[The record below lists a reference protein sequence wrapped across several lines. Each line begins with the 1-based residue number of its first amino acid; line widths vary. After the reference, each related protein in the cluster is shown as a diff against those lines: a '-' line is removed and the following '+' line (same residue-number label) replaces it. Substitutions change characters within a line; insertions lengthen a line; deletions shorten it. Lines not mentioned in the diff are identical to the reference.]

1 MRLVKSLRASADT
14 DANRGPRGVR
24 IRHVH
29 AVPRSGPLGD
39 WKHPDPTISG
49 AEYRNSAILNR
60 ARLAV
65 ATSYRRFDPTDA
77 APIFRYGTLSI
88 VLATLLVM
96 AQIGK
101 WWWSI
106 PNSYAC
112 AIRSHPERSTGV
124 TPFDSYAVRRP
135 RSHDALPTLP
145 FRIEW
150 VVARSGS
157 DRPIAYCEDRNTL
170 SSNIVCG
177 GVGIVIEIDKASGKF
192 RLGIDRQ
199 PPGDR
204 PSGVQMSESGVC
216 EKR

>member
-1 MRLVKSLRASADT
+1 MIA
-14 DANRGPRGVR
+14 P
-24 IRHVH
+24 H
-29 AVPRSGPLGD
+29 
-39 WKHPDPTISG
+39 
-49 AEYRNSAILNR
+49 
-60 ARLAV
+60 
-65 ATSYRRFDPTDA
+65 RRFHPTDA
-77 APIFRYGTLSI
+77 APVFRYGTVYI
-88 VLATLLVM
+88 MLATIAVL

-112 AIRSHPERSTGV
+112 AIRSHPERSARVAPGTAAGV

-150 VVARSGS
+150 VVVRSGS

-177 GVGIVIEIDKASGKF
+177 GVGIVIAIDKASGEF

-199 PPGDR
+199 PAGDR
-204 PSGVQMSESGVC
+204 PSDIQMSERGFC